1 MYTES
6 KEVMKHKSTIN
17 RAAKFMLTLL
27 GIWPDISYVM
37 FYRMFWTVTM
47 LTFLFYHYL
56 YFLAHYHS
64 NDVFDLMDCFSSF
77 LGYSKIIM
85 YFVFFWFN
93 QRIFDEILTM
103 MAEDWNDCTESDIEM
118 HETVNKAKM
127 SNHITNVI
135 MTLHVISPVL
145 YGMNIILANVDITDH
160 TVELPHIFKM
170 EIPFNINTQ
179 CTYKVVLIVE
189 LIHLVMCSLSL
200 GVINVLLLIL
210 TLHIGGQL
218 NILHRWLAKMIFK
231 ENKHKSIAIIMKKI
245 IRKHQKI
252 IYFAK
257 NVENLYTFIA
267 FMQFISNTIMIC
279 IIGFL
284 IVTAL
289 GNSNATEKIVR
300 MIPYYSITNLEA
312 FIFCYAGEYLIN
324 KSKTIGLVA
333 YNIAWYELEPK
344 YSRSLLFIMLRAQK
358 HLTLTV
364 GKMKNLSL
372 QCFASIINSAGSYL
386 SVLLAMQ

>member
-93 QRIFDEILTM
+93 QR
-103 MAEDWNDCTESDIEM
+103 
-118 HETVNKAKM
+118 
-127 SNHITNVI
+127 
-135 MTLHVISPVL
+135 PVL